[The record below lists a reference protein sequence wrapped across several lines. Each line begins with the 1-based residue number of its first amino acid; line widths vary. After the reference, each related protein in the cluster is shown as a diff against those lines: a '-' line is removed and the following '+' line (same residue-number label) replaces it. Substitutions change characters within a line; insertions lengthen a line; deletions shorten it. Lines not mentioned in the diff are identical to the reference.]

1 MLLTKLEFCVVL
13 VLVTVVVIPVLGI
26 VTDRMITII
35 DTTTDSID
43 NAARIYSQ
51 LVRSS
56 LIHDKMLL
64 FFFLCWPHELITVGF
79 GTTG

>member
-1 MLLTKLEFCVVL
+1 MLLTKLELCVVL

-26 VTDRMITII
+26 VTDRMITI

-43 NAARIYSQ
+43 NAAARIYSQ

-64 FFFLCWPHELITVGF
+64 FFFCVGHMN
-79 GTTG
+79 